1 MAEHLRRAAALL
13 LLITSATT
21 YPLLARPLPVPGDSE
36 YLIDAWETDDGL
48 PENSAT
54 AMVQT
59 PDGYL
64 WFGTFNGLV
73 RFDGIKFTVF
83 DPSNTPELPSAGIVN
98 LHLDS
103 SGRLW
108 VSTMNGLA
116 VRTGSKWV
124 RYGLEQ
130 GWTGDYVRTFSEN
143 AGVIG
148 LTSFDGKVFR
158 SDNNRLIELPMPPGE
173 KSGYAGHV
181 DRTGRIWVAQKG
193 FFGSW
198 DGQRWVASGL
208 AGLVTNQFNWA
219 GQARDG
225 SLLVLGHQSGLLRI
239 DQGQLRSQLKLPQQP
254 TEAWRIDDDSEGNS
268 WISAHGL
275 YRVSPRGEI
284 LNYTSTNGL
293 TYDRLRF
300 TFEDQERNL
309 WVGSSGGGLMRFK
322 KRTVHTVGL
331 AEGLPE
337 RNVRAII
344 EEAPGRMLVGTFGSG
359 VHRLEA
365 GRFSP
370 VPDPDITR
378 YNGFDQCLL
387 RDRQGNLW
395 IGMQE
400 SGSLGLGLSIVT
412 ASEWRRIPAEQS
424 GGQSVGALFEDA
436 QGRIWIGGDKGI
448 SVFESGQFKPQT
460 QAERVAL
467 GGVRSFAQNPADGTM
482 WAASSQGLFRLESEA
497 WKEIKDSN
505 GASLRG
511 LNCLRIELD
520 GTVWMG
526 QAGVGLLRLRG
537 GKWSAITQTQA
548 LPARDITCFLEDD
561 LGYWWL
567 GSNRGVIRAT
577 RKDFER
583 VADGTLD
590 QLPYQVFNLSD
601 GMASIECTPGYQS
614 TAVKDSQGRLWFA
627 TLKGVAMIDPHQLHL
642 NATPPQVIIEGV
654 TYIDHLGAMRRI
666 IGVPPDNTVIPAG
679 SRELEIHYA
688 GLNYTAPEKMRFAY
702 RTEDPSAPWVDVQ
715 ERRSISYPQ
724 LRPGPLR
731 LRIKAANNDGV
742 WNETG
747 ATLALVVQPF
757 FWQTLWFRFLALA
770 VSGSGFGLTA
780 WRITSNRAKRRIEVL
795 ETQRALMEDRS
806 RLSVIVES
814 SDDAIIGQSTDGI
827 ITSWNRGAERIFG
840 YTAAEVIGRSFSV
853 IVPEDRLDEEEE
865 IRNKIHSGAR
875 SNQFQTVCKTKARG
889 QITVSLTIS
898 AIRDAAGR
906 MLGFARIS
914 RDITEQK
921 RAEEALK
928 RSERQFFSLVNTID
942 GIVWEADARTF
953 QFTFVSSQAER
964 FLGYPVADWLRSA
977 TFWAEHIHPEDRE
990 TAVQYCL
997 TSTREGKSH
1006 DFEYRMIA
1014 VDGRVVWFRDIV
1026 TVVLEGGKAVMLRGV
1041 LVEITSQKQNEAL
1054 LEGQKETL
1062 RQSEERFR
1070 QLAGAVNDVFWM
1082 TAPDKNQML
1091 YISPGYERIWGRSC
1105 ESLVASPRSWFD
1117 SIHPTDQPHVLAAAT
1132 SKQASGE
1139 YDVEYRILRPDG
1151 KVRWIRDRAFS
1162 VRDAAGKVHRIAG
1175 LASDI
1180 TRHRE
1185 LEEQLRQ
1192 SQKMETVGQLAGGIA
1207 HDFNNI
1213 LTVILSNAE
1222 FLLASPRLDDQDRAD
1237 TKQIATSATR
1247 AASLTRQ
1254 LLAFSRRQVTQLKPL
1269 DLNEIVL
1276 SMATFLR
1283 RILGEHIQLES
1294 QLATDPM
1301 GISADANMIEQILL
1315 NFAVNSRDAMPGG
1328 GSLILKTSSVVI
1340 DEAYVRQNIESTA
1353 GRYVCLSVT
1362 DTGCGIAPEDLPHI
1376 FEPFFTTKD
1385 IGEGTGLGL
1394 ATVYGIVKQHQ
1405 GWITV
1410 TSELDRGTT
1419 LTVYLPERQETKGLD
1434 AESASTPA
1442 RGGQET
1448 ILVVEDEVLVRELVT
1463 RILRSNGYRVL
1474 EAANGPEALSVWQE
1488 HASSIDLLFTDMVM
1502 PDGLNGRQ
1510 LAEQLLASRPELKVI
1525 YTSGYSTD
1533 MAEADLTLRES
1544 LNFLQK
1550 PYPSQKLTEIVR
1562 GCLDNPKQ
1570 SS

>member
-1 MAEHLRRAAALL
+1 MAQHLRRAAALL
-13 LLITSATT
+13 VLIASATI

-98 LHLDS
+98 LHLDA

-116 VRTGSKWV
+116 VRAGSKWV
-124 RYGLEQ
+124 RYSPEQ
-130 GWTGDYVRTFSEN
+130 GWTGNYVRTFSEN

-158 SDNNRLIELPMPPGE
+158 AENGRLVELPKPPGE
-173 KSGYAGHV
+173 QGGYAGHV
-181 DRTGRIWVAQKG
+181 DGTGRIWAAQSG

-198 DGQRWVASGL
+198 DGQRWVASEH
-208 AGLVTNQFNWA
+208 AGLVTNQFRWS

-225 SLLVLGHQSGLLRI
+225 SLLVLGNDSELLRI
-239 DQGQLRSQLKLPQQP
+239 ANGRLRSRIALQRPISDV
-254 TEAWRIDDDSEGNS
+254 WRIDEDDAGDV
-268 WISAHGL
+268 WVSARGL
-275 YRVSPRGEI
+275 YRVSAEGQVRHFS
-284 LNYTSTNGL
+284 STNGL
-293 TYDRLRF
+293 TYDSLRF
-300 TFEDQERNL
+300 AFEDREHNL
-309 WVGSSGGGLMRFK
+309 WAGTSGGGLMRFK
-322 KRTVHTVGL
+322 KRTVHTYGP
-331 AEGLPE
+331 EHGLPE
-337 RNVRAII
+337 RNVKAIT
-344 EEAPGRMLVGTFGSG
+344 EEAPGKMLVGTFGRG
-359 VHRLEA
+359 VQRLEA

-370 VPDPDITR
+370 VPDPDGSFFMA
-378 YNGFDQCLL
+378 YVQCLL
-387 RDRQGNLW
+387 RDPKGHTW
-395 IGMQE
+395 IGSQD
-400 SGSLGLGLSIVT
+400 
-412 ASEWRRIPAEQS
+412 S
-424 GGQSVGALFEDA
+424 GGRGFSLSVQTSTERRTIPSEHVSGGSVRSLFEDSR
-436 QGRIWIGGDKGI
+436 GRIWIGGHDTI
-448 SVFESGQFKPQT
+448 SVWESGQFKPQT
-460 QAERVAL
+460 PAEMVAL
-467 GGVRSFAQNPADGTM
+467 GGVRSFAQNRSDGTL

-537 GKWSAITQTQA
+537 GKWSAITQAQA

-654 TYIDHLGAMRRI
+654 TYIDRLGTARRI
-666 IGVPPDNTVIPAG
+666 TGLPPHNAVIPAG

-702 RTEDPSAPWVDVQ
+702 RTEYPGAPWVDVQ
-715 ERRSISYPQ
+715 GRRSISYPQ

-747 ATLALVVQPF
+747 AAMALFVQPF
-757 FWQTLWFRFLALA
+757 FWQTLWFRFLTLA
-770 VSGSGFGLTA
+770 VSGGGFGLTA
-780 WRITSNRAKRRIEVL
+780 WRITSNRSKHRIEAL

-853 IVPEDRLDEEEE
+853 IVPEDRLGEEEE
-865 IRNKIHSGAR
+865 IRNKIHSGAC
-875 SNQFQTVCKTKARG
+875 SNQIQTVCRTKARG
-889 QITVSLTIS
+889 LITVALTIS
-898 AIRDAAGR
+898 AIRDTAGR

-921 RAEEALK
+921 LAEEALQ

-977 TFWAEHIHPEDRE
+977 TFWPDHIHPEDRD
-990 TAVQYCL
+990 TAVQSCL

-1026 TVVLEGGKAVMLRGV
+1026 TVVLERGKAVMLRGV
-1041 LVEITSQKQNEAL
+1041 MVEITSQKQNEAL
-1054 LEGQKETL
+1054 LEGQKEAL

-1070 QLAGAVNDVFWM
+1070 QLVGAVNDVFWM

-1105 ESLVASPRSWFD
+1105 ESLLASPRSWFD
-1117 SIHPTDQPHVLAAAT
+1117 SIHPADQPRVLAAAT
-1132 SKQASGE
+1132 SEQANGE
-1139 YDVEYRILRPDG
+1139 YDVEYRILRLDG
-1151 KVRWIRDRAFS
+1151 EVRWIHDRAFP
-1162 VRDAAGKVHRIAG
+1162 VRDAAGQVHRIAG

-1180 TRHRE
+1180 TRQRE

-1213 LTVILSNAE
+1213 LTVILNNAE
-1222 FLLASPRLDDQDRAD
+1222 FLLESARLDDRGREDM
-1237 TKQIATSATR
+1237 KQIARSATR
-1247 AASLTRQ
+1247 AANLTRQ

-1269 DLNEIVL
+1269 DLNEVVL
-1276 SMATFLR
+1276 STATFLR

-1301 GISADANMIEQILL
+1301 GISADTNMIEQVLL

-1328 GSLILKTSSVVI
+1328 GSLILKTSIVVI
-1340 DEAYVRQNIESTA
+1340 DEAYVRQNLESTA
-1353 GRYVCLSVT
+1353 GRYVCLSVA

-1385 IGEGTGLGL
+1385 IGQGTGLGL

-1410 TSELDRGTT
+1410 SSELNRGTT
-1419 LTVYLPERQETKGLD
+1419 LRVYLPERQEIKRLD

-1463 RILRSNGYRVL
+1463 RILQLNGYRVL
-1474 EAANGPEALSVWQE
+1474 EAANGREALNVWQE
-1488 HASSIDLLFTDMVM
+1488 HASSVDLLFTDMVM
-1502 PDGLNGRQ
+1502 PDGVNGRE
-1510 LAEQLLASRPELKVI
+1510 LAGQLLASRPELKVI

-1533 MAEADLTLRES
+1533 IAEADFTLREG

-1550 PYPSQKLTEIVR
+1550 PYSSQKLAEIVR
-1562 GCLDNPKQ
+1562 ECLDNP
-1570 SS
+1570 